1 MVDIRTLISSVDM
14 GRLRQL
20 LADRPELANNGIGL
34 PGQESAVAHPLHRLC
49 DGVFDGRYTD
59 LDAREMAK
67 VFVASGADVNGGDL
81 KANQDSPLTAAA
93 SLSAE
98 QTAIYYV
105 DIGASLTHRGCYGG
119 TALHWA
125 AWCGR
130 DLLVRKLIDA
140 GAPIEMRCIDF
151 SSTPLFWAIHGFKF
165 GGEEN
170 RHQQIKCA
178 RMLLTAGAMRDT
190 RNKDGLHI
198 LELLSDADSDLRTLL
213 T

>member
-1 MVDIRTLISSVDM
+1 MEDIRTLISSVDM

-178 RMLLTAGAMRDT
+178 RMLLTAGAIRDT
-190 RNKDGLHI
+190 QNKDGLHI